1 MKDCM
6 NCINHSKDGCKVW
19 KCDFKSIEDYK
30 NEFAI
35 SVLEKIKEELN
46 DIELVSANGNNP
58 EMVFIITKN
67 LAIQQINKY
76 IMEIKMDN
84 TMEQAWSDVAK
95 ERTDDKSRS
104 N

>member
-58 EMVFIITKN
+58 EMVFIITKD
-67 LAIQQINKY
+67 LAIQQVNKH
-76 IMEIKMDN
+76 ISELKGEN
-84 TMEQAWSDVAK
+84 Q
-95 ERTDDKSRS
+95 
-104 N
+104 